1 MGVQKTKFRLNLFL
15 GTSLCTTAILS
26 NIFLLASLP
35 FENTISILLLGTLC
49 WFLLWFFTHDL
60 AHFLVG
66 MVAGVRF
73 SHYYL
78 GRSDIIQL
86 IGVIPVPLKRMLIVL
101 GLKIDRNR
109 SRASKAG
116 FAAMYLAGPLAS
128 MLTPFA
134 VPMTILFKDSTNVAG
149 LLLLL
154 VSIINLVFTSWF
166 SPRVGCI
173 SKARKCLAEHN

>member
-1 MGVQKTKFRLNLFL
+1 MRVQKTKFRINLFL
-15 GTSLCTTAILS
+15 GTFLCTIAIFF
-26 NIFLLASLP
+26 NIFLLASLRV
-35 FENTISILLLGTLC
+35 ENTVFTLILGTLC
-49 WFLLWFFTHDL
+49 WFLLWFVTHDL

-78 GRSDIIQL
+78 GRSDIIKL

-109 SRASKAG
+109 SRTSKVG
-116 FAAMYLAGPLAS
+116 FAVMYLAGPLAS

-134 VPMTILFKDSTNVAG
+134 VPLTILLKDSTNVAG
-149 LLLLL
+149 LLLLF
-154 VSIINLVFTSWF
+154 VSIVNLVFTSWF

-173 SKARKCLAEHN
+173 SKARKYLAKHN

>member
-1 MGVQKTKFRLNLFL
+1 
-15 GTSLCTTAILS
+15 
-26 NIFLLASLP
+26 
-35 FENTISILLLGTLC
+35 
-49 WFLLWFFTHDL
+49 
-60 AHFLVG
+60 

-78 GRSDIIQL
+78 GRSDILKLKGI
-86 IGVIPVPLKRMLIVL
+86 VPASLKQMLIVL

-128 MLTPFA
+128 MLTPFT
-134 VPMTILFKDSTNVAG
+134 VPMTILLKDSTNIAG

-154 VSIINLVFTSWF
+154 ISIINLVFTLWF
-166 SPRVGCI
+166 SPKVGCI
-173 SKARKCLAEHN
+173 SKARRYLAKHN

>member
-1 MGVQKTKFRLNLFL
+1 M
-15 GTSLCTTAILS
+15 
-26 NIFLLASLP
+26 
-35 FENTISILLLGTLC
+35 
-49 WFLLWFFTHDL
+49 
-60 AHFLVG
+60 AHFIIG

-78 GRSDIIQL
+78 GRSDIIKL
-86 IGVIPVPLKRMLIVL
+86 KGVIPASLKQMLIVL

-128 MLTPFA
+128 MLTPFG
-134 VPMTILFKDSTNVAG
+134 VPMIILLKDSTNIAG

-154 VSIINLVFTSWF
+154 ISIVNLVFTFWF

-173 SKARKCLAEHN
+173 SKARKRLAKHN